1 MTSSFQEAYT
11 QKMALGRAIEKYLL
25 IDSSKIGK
33 EDFTSFYQLS
43 QLTALIT
50 DCQDDDKLQKLSK
63 YTEII
68 N

>member
-1 MTSSFQEAYT
+1 
-11 QKMALGRAIEKYLL
+11 MALGRAIEKYLL